1 MLPGVDFNR
10 PPIGCQSAMTADREQ
25 KIKEFIEKHGQ
36 VKVSDLTEVIELSKG
51 RVRDLLRKM
60 VSDGTLEK
68 NGNNRYTYYTLKP

>member
-1 MLPGVDFNR
+1 
-10 PPIGCQSAMTADREQ
+10 MTADRGQ

-36 VKVSDLTEVIELSKG
+36 VKVSDLTEVIELSQG

-68 NGNNRYTYYTLKP
+68 MGITVIPTIHFTPPGVILNDICTLTYKNS